1 MRNYVIID
9 ASEVSSVDFNQ
20 VLETSAET
28 LRYNVNPAGTKTFVK
43 FEGDT
48 PSFLAGKTAYDR
60 SEMLTLLAGPEWS
73 SDDPI

>member
-20 VLETSAET
+20 VFETSADT
-28 LRYNVNPAGTKTFVK
+28 LRYNLAGTQTFVK

-48 PSFLAGKTAYDR
+48 PSFLEGKTSYNH
-60 SEMLTLLAGPEWS
+60 SEILTILEGSEWS
-73 SDDPI
+73 PDDPS

>member
-28 LRYNVNPAGTKTFVK
+28 LRYNLAGTKTFVK

-48 PSFLAGKTAYDR
+48 PSFLVGKTANTH
-60 SEMLTLLAGPEWS
+60 SEMLEILAGEEWTA
-73 SDDPI
+73 PIEP

>member
-20 VLETSAET
+20 VLETSSAT
-28 LRYNVNPAGTKTFVK
+28 LRYNLAGTKTFVK

-48 PSFLAGKTAYDR
+48 PSFLAGKTANTH
-60 SEMLTLLAGPEWS
+60 SEMLTILAGEEWTA
-73 SDDPI
+73 PIEP

>member
-9 ASEVSSVDFNQ
+9 ASEVSSIDFNQ
-20 VLETSAET
+20 VLETSADT
-28 LRYNVNPAGTKTFVK
+28 LRYNLAGTQTFVK

>member
-9 ASEVSSVDFNQ
+9 AAEVSSVDFNQ
-20 VLETSAET
+20 VLETSADT
-28 LRYNVNPAGTKTFVK
+28 LRYNLAGTQTFVK

-48 PSFLAGKTAYDR
+48 PSFLEGKTAYDR
-60 SEMLTLLAGPEWS
+60 SEMLAVLATEEWS